1 MVAALLSRGRVLP
14 AVSLG
19 KHPLP
24 APLPIGVAIL
34 PRQGMGQH
42 HSSPTRC
49 QILLM
54 EAANVLEMPIQ
65 SLALACGQQR
75 TAIVPIQGAGRPPRQ
90 SIPDRLMLR
99 GQGIGGV
106 S

>member
-1 MVAALLSRGRVLP
+1 
-14 AVSLG
+14 
-19 KHPLP
+19 
-24 APLPIGVAIL
+24 
-34 PRQGMGQH
+34 MGQH

-75 TAIVPIQGAGRPPRQ
+75 KAILATFA
-90 SIPDRLMLR
+90 IPNCQFLPLK
-99 GQGIGGV
+99 I
-106 S
+106 